1 MEATVE
7 TKKSD
12 YLKGWISYRIKRYWF
27 YLIGTIIGVGM
38 PWITINGNHLFL
50 LSFDQKKLHL
60 AGVAFDMQE
69 LYLMPFLL
77 MLLFLGIFAVTAVG
91 GRAWCGWACPQT
103 IFRVIYRD
111 GIETKLL
118 GLRKRIK
125 NKQKEPDMSK
135 MENKIKKVIAIL
147 LWSVLSVVAAAN
159 FLWYFVPPEDFFAY
173 LSNPSEHMGLVGIL
187 VGTALFLI
195 VDVVMIKENFCVYV
209 CPYSRVQSVLYD
221 DDTIMAVYDPIR
233 GGEIYQGHGY
243 SREKQFS
250 KQKELL
256 SVNASAECTTC
267 ESCVTVCPTH
277 IDIRKGLQ
285 LECINCLECVDA
297 CTSVMGALGK
307 PSLVQWSSEKET
319 LRHEGKTNYL
329 RGKVIAYF
337 AVLTIVLVALF
348 MMGSKKEHMLL
359 NINKGQRLYK
369 INNLDGSVQNDYI
382 FMFSNTDNKDHTY
395 YFEIA
400 NNDKVKIKQPSE
412 SFKLKAGAKK
422 KKVVILET
430 TEKLIENGRK
440 DTPITLKIKA
450 YATDD
455 REKITVDRELVF
467 FYPRAD
473 LVDAALLNKVKS
485 GINTAK
491 EKFEAVKSKLQS
503 AVEEE

>member
-1 MEATVE
+1 MESTE
-7 TKKSD
+7 KSEKNQSKE
-12 YLKGWISYRIKRYWF
+12 YLKGWMPYRIKRYWV
-27 YLIGTIIGVGM
+27 YVVATVVALVI

-60 AGVAFDMQE
+60 AGIAFDMQE

-125 NKQKEPDMSK
+125 NKQKDPDMSK
-135 MENKIKKVIAIL
+135 LENKVKSFIAIL
-147 LWSVLSVVAAAN
+147 LWSVIAFVASAD
-159 FLWYFVPPEDFFAY
+159 FLWFFVPPEDFFSY
-173 LSNPSEHMGLVGIL
+173 MSNPTEHMVLVGIL
-187 VGTALFLI
+187 VSTALFIIL
-195 VDVVMIKENFCVYV
+195 DVVFIKENFCVYV

-221 DDTIMAVYDPIR
+221 DDTIMAVYDPKR
-233 GGEIYQGHGY
+233 GGDIYEGHGY
-243 SREKQFS
+243 EREKKFS

-256 SVNASAECTTC
+256 SVDTSAECTTC

-297 CTSVMGALGK
+297 CTTVMGALGK
-307 PSLVQWSSEKET
+307 ESLVRWSSEKEAVKY
-319 LRHEGKTNYL
+319 EGKTNYF

-337 AVLTIVLVALF
+337 AVLSIVLVALF
-348 MMGSKKEHMLL
+348 VMGSKKEHMLL

-369 INNLDGSVQNDYI
+369 VLDNGVVQNDYI
-382 FMFSNTDNKDHTY
+382 FMFANTDRKAHTY
-395 YFEIA
+395 YFEIVG
-400 NNDKVKIKQPSE
+400 NDKITIKRPSE
-412 SFKLKAGAKK
+412 PFKLGAGKKK

-430 TEKLIENGRK
+430 AEKLADNARK
-440 DTPITLKIKA
+440 DVPIPLLIRA

-455 REKITVDRELVF
+455 KEKITVDREMVF

-473 LVDAALLNKVKS
+473 LVKK
-485 GINTAK
+485 
-491 EKFEAVKSKLQS
+491 
-503 AVEEE
+503 

>member
-1 MEATVE
+1 MEATE
-7 TKKSD
+7 KTRGKE
-12 YLKGWISYRIKRYWF
+12 YLKGWVPYRIKRYWA
-27 YLIGTIIGVGM
+27 YVVATVVALVV

-60 AGVAFDMQE
+60 AGIAFDMQE

-77 MLLFLGIFAVTAVG
+77 MLLFIGIFAVTAVG

-125 NKQKEPDMSK
+125 NKQQEPDMSK
-135 MENKIKKVIAIL
+135 LENQVKSVIAIL
-147 LWSVLSVVAAAN
+147 LWSVIAFVAAAD
-159 FLWYFVPPEDFFAY
+159 FLWFFVPPEDFFRY
-173 LSNPSEHMGLVGIL
+173 MSNPTEHMVLTGTLVS
-187 VGTALFLI
+187 TALFIIL
-195 VDVVMIKENFCVYV
+195 DVVFIKEDFCVYV

-233 GGEIYQGHGY
+233 GGDIYEGHGY
-243 SREKQFS
+243 EREKKFT
-250 KQKELL
+250 KQKDLL
-256 SVNASAECTTC
+256 SVDSSAECTTC

-307 PSLVQWSSEKET
+307 ESLVRWSSEKEAV
-319 LRHEGKTNYL
+319 RYEGKTNYF

-337 AVLTIVLVALF
+337 AVLMIVLVSLF
-348 MMGSKKEHMLL
+348 VMGSKKEHMLL

-369 INNLDGSVQNDYI
+369 VLDNGVVQNDYI
-382 FMFSNTDNKDHTY
+382 FMFANTDRKEHTY
-395 YFEIA
+395 FFEIVG
-400 NNDKVKIKQPSE
+400 NDKITIKRPSE
-412 SFKLKAGAKK
+412 PFKLGAGQKK

-430 TEKLIENGRK
+430 KEQLANNVRK
-440 DTPITLKIKA
+440 DVPIPILIRA

-455 REKITVDRELVF
+455 KEKIMVEREMVF

-473 LVDAALLNKVKS
+473 LVKK
-485 GINTAK
+485 
-491 EKFEAVKSKLQS
+491 
-503 AVEEE
+503 

>member
-1 MEATVE
+1 MEATTLNE
-7 TKKSD
+7 EPKKNQTKE
-12 YLKGWISYRIKRYWF
+12 YLKDWVPYRIKRYWV
-27 YLIGTIIGVGM
+27 YAAATVIALVM

-69 LYLMPFLL
+69 LYLMPFVL
-77 MLLFLGIFAVTAVG
+77 MLLFLGIFAVTVVG

-125 NKQKEPDMSK
+125 NKQQEPDMSK
-135 MENKIKKVIAIL
+135 LENKVKLVIAIL
-147 LWSVLSVVAAAN
+147 LWSVLAFIAAAD
-159 FLWYFVPPEDFFAY
+159 FLWFFVPPEDFFSY
-173 LSNPSEHMGLVGIL
+173 LNDPQEHMLLVGML
-187 VGTALFLI
+187 VTTALFIIL
-195 VDVVMIKENFCVYV
+195 DVVFIKENFCVYV

-233 GGEIYQGHGY
+233 GGEIYDGHGY
-243 SREKQFS
+243 EREKKFTS
-250 KQKELL
+250 QKDLL
-256 SVNASAECTTC
+256 SVDSNAECTTC

-319 LRHEGKTNYL
+319 LRHEGKTNYF

-337 AVLTIVLVALF
+337 AILTIVLVALF
-348 MMGSKKEHMLL
+348 VMGGKKEHMLL
-359 NINKGQRLYK
+359 NINKGPRLYK
-369 INNLDGSVQNDYI
+369 VLENGVVQNDYI
-382 FMFSNTDNKDHTY
+382 FMFTNTDSKEHTY
-395 YFEIA
+395 FFEIVG
-400 NNDKVKIKQPSE
+400 NDKITINRPSE
-412 SFKLKAGAKK
+412 PFKLGGGMKK

-430 TEKLIENGRK
+430 KELLAQNTRK
-440 DTPITLKIKA
+440 DVPVPIRIRA
-450 YATDD
+450 YAVDD
-455 REKITVDRELVF
+455 KEKIMVEREQVF

-473 LVDAALLNKVKS
+473 FV
-485 GINTAK
+485 
-491 EKFEAVKSKLQS
+491 EK
-503 AVEEE
+503 

>member
-1 MEATVE
+1 MEAIFTE
-7 TKKSD
+7 QAPKKKKSQAKE
-12 YLKGWISYRIKRYWF
+12 YLKDWVPYRIKRYWA
-27 YLIGTIIGVGM
+27 YVAATVVALAM
-38 PWITINGNHLFL
+38 PWIKIDGNHLFL

-125 NKQKEPDMSK
+125 NKQKDPDMSK
-135 MENKIKKVIAIL
+135 MENKIKSVIAVL
-147 LWSVLSVVAAAN
+147 LWSILAFIAAAD
-159 FLWYFVPPEDFFAY
+159 FLWFFVPPEDFFRY
-173 LSNPSEHMGLVGIL
+173 LSNPMEHLTLVGMLVGI
-187 VGTALFLI
+187 ALFII
-195 VDVVMIKENFCVYV
+195 VDVVFIKENFCVYI

-233 GGEIYQGHGY
+233 GGDIYEGHGY
-243 SREKQFS
+243 EREKQFT

-256 SVNASAECTTC
+256 KVDVSAECTTC

-319 LRHEGKTNYL
+319 LRHEGKTNYF

-337 AVLTIVLVALF
+337 TVLSIVLIALF
-348 MMGSKKEHMLL
+348 VMGSKKEHMLL
-359 NINKGQRLYK
+359 DINKSPRLYK
-369 INNLDGSVQNDYI
+369 VLDNGVVQNDYI
-382 FMFSNTDNKDHTY
+382 FMFANTDRKAHTFF
-395 YFEIA
+395 FEIVD
-400 NNDKVKIKQPSE
+400 NDKIKIKRPATP
-412 SFKLKAGAKK
+412 FKISGGKKK
-422 KKVVILET
+422 KKVVVLEIA
-430 TEKLIENGRK
+430 KPLNNDAHK
-440 DTPITLKIKA
+440 DTPIPVHIRA
-450 YATDD
+450 FAVDD
-455 REKITVDRELVF
+455 KETIIIDRQAVF
-467 FYPRAD
+467 MYP
-473 LVDAALLNKVKS
+473 
-485 GINTAK
+485 
-491 EKFEAVKSKLQS
+491 S
-503 AVEEE
+503 AVNLKK

>member
-1 MEATVE
+1 MEATVNIEE
-7 TKKSD
+7 TKPKKNQAKE
-12 YLKGWISYRIKRYWF
+12 YLKGWVSYRVKRYWA
-27 YLIGTIIGVGM
+27 YVVATIVALAM
-38 PWITINGNHLFL
+38 PWITIGGNHLFL

-125 NKQKEPDMSK
+125 NKQKDPDMSK
-135 MENKIKKVIAIL
+135 MENKVKYVIAIL
-147 LWSVLSVVAAAN
+147 LWSILAFVAAAD
-159 FLWYFVPPEDFFAY
+159 FLWFFVPPEDFFRYMA
-173 LSNPSEHMGLVGIL
+173 NPTEHMALVGIL
-187 VGTALFLI
+187 VGTALFIIL
-195 VDVVMIKENFCVYV
+195 DVVFIKENFCIYV

-233 GGEIYQGHGY
+233 GGDIYQGKGY
-243 SREKQFS
+243 EREKKFE

-256 SVNASAECTTC
+256 KVDESAECTTC

-297 CTSVMGALGK
+297 CTTVMGALGK

-319 LRHEGKTNYL
+319 LRHEGKTNYF

-337 AVLTIVLVALF
+337 TVLTLVLVALF
-348 MMGSKKEHMLL
+348 VMGSKKEHMLL
-359 NINKGQRLYK
+359 DINKSPRLYK
-369 INNLDGSVQNDYI
+369 TLEHGVVQNDYI
-382 FMFSNTDNKDHTY
+382 FMFANTDRKAHTY
-395 YFEIA
+395 YFEIVD
-400 NNDKVKIKQPSE
+400 NDKIKIKRPAE
-412 SFKLKAGAKK
+412 PFKIGGGKKK
-422 KKVVILET
+422 KKVVVLEAK
-430 TEKLIENGRK
+430 ESLSNDAHK
-440 DTPITLKIKA
+440 DTPIPVHIRA
-450 YATDD
+450 FAVDD
-455 REKITVDRELVF
+455 KEKIIIDRQAVF
-467 FYPRAD
+467 MYPRVD
-473 LVDAALLNKVKS
+473 LLKK
-485 GINTAK
+485 
-491 EKFEAVKSKLQS
+491 
-503 AVEEE
+503 

>member
-1 MEATVE
+1 MESTITTE
-7 TKKSD
+7 KSEKNQSKE
-12 YLKGWISYRIKRYWF
+12 YLTDWMPYSIKRYWA
-27 YLIGTIIGVGM
+27 YVAATVVALVI

-125 NKQKEPDMSK
+125 NKQQDPDMSK
-135 MENKIKKVIAIL
+135 LENKVKSVIAIL
-147 LWSVLSVVAAAN
+147 LWSVIAFVASAD
-159 FLWYFVPPEDFFAY
+159 FLWFFVPPEDFFSY
-173 LSNPSEHMGLVGIL
+173 MSNPTEHMVLVGIL
-187 VGTALFLI
+187 VSTALFIIL
-195 VDVVMIKENFCVYV
+195 DVVFIKENFCVYI

-233 GGEIYQGHGY
+233 GGDIYEGHGY
-243 SREKQFS
+243 EREKKFT

-256 SVNASAECTTC
+256 KVDESAECTTC

-319 LRHEGKTNYL
+319 LHHAGKTNYF

-337 AVLTIVLVALF
+337 AVLMIVLVALF
-348 MMGSKKEHMLL
+348 VMGSKKEHMLL

-369 INNLDGSVQNDYI
+369 VLDNGVVQNDYI
-382 FMFSNTDNKDHTY
+382 FMFANTDRKDHTY
-395 YFEIA
+395 YFEIVG
-400 NNDKVKIKQPSE
+400 NDKIKIKRPSE
-412 SFKLKAGAKK
+412 PFKLGAGKKK

-430 TEKLIENGRK
+430 AEKLADNARK
-440 DTPITLKIKA
+440 DVPIPLLVRA

-455 REKITVDRELVF
+455 KEKIIVDREMVF

-473 LVDAALLNKVKS
+473 LVKK
-485 GINTAK
+485 
-491 EKFEAVKSKLQS
+491 
-503 AVEEE
+503 